1 MHNKVN
7 NTTKK
12 LVLNRLKSLIRHFV
26 GKEQVMV
33 FFLIIMCQFHG
44 FRKFLYTDEFLWK
57 QKSIPTMNCVAHSV
71 MELNDFNTKFRNLP
85 PHYVP
90 IYNIIYF
97 FCFYF

>member
-33 FFLIIMCQFHG
+33 FF
-44 FRKFLYTDEFLWK
+44 
-57 QKSIPTMNCVAHSV
+57 
-71 MELNDFNTKFRNLP
+71 
-85 PHYVP
+85 
-90 IYNIIYF
+90 
-97 FCFYF
+97 